1 MNKDDLTQAA
11 LKGVD
16 SLGYQ
21 LDKLGITDK
30 VNRHNI
36 AAFMMAEQHHLEGHW
51 DSLQTRM
58 DRYRDQAEDLLDSL
72 EKSGYPVLRP
82 VAERINR
89 MRRKDEDQADGS
101 S

>member
-1 MNKDDLTQAA
+1 MNKDDLTRAA

-21 LDKLGITDK
+21 LDRLGITDK

-36 AAFMMAEQHHLEGHW
+36 AAFMMAEQHHLEGQW

-58 DRYRDQAEDLLDSL
+58 DRYRTQAEDLLESL
-72 EKSGYPVLRP
+72 EKSDYPILKP
-82 VAERINR
+82 VAERINHY
-89 MRRKDEDQADGS
+89 RRKGQ
-101 S
+101 

>member
-1 MNKDDLTQAA
+1 MNKDNLTQAA

-36 AAFMMAEQHHLEGHW
+36 AALMMAEQHHLEGEW
-51 DSLQTRM
+51 DSLQTRL
-58 DRYRDQAEDLLDSL
+58 DRYRGQAEDLLESL
-72 EKSGYPVLRP
+72 EKSGYPILQP

-89 MRRKDEDQADGS
+89 FRRNS
-101 S
+101 

>member
-16 SLGYQ
+16 FLGYQ
-21 LDKLGITDK
+21 LDRLGITSK

-36 AAFMMAEQHHLEGHW
+36 AAFMMAEQHHLEGEW
-51 DSLQTRM
+51 DSFQTRL
-58 DRYRDQAEDLLDSL
+58 DRYRRRAGDTLESL
-72 EKSGYPVLRP
+72 EKGRNPVLQP

-89 MRRKDEDQADGS
+89 YRRSHSGQAD
-101 S
+101 

>member
-1 MNKDDLTQAA
+1 MNKDNLTRAA

-21 LDKLGITDK
+21 LDRLGITDK

-36 AAFMMAEQHHLEGHW
+36 AAFLMAEQHHLEGQW
-51 DSLQTRM
+51 DSLQTRL
-58 DRYRDQAEDLLDSL
+58 DRYRGQAEDRLESL
-72 EKSGYPVLRP
+72 EKSSYPILRS

-89 MRRKDEDQADGS
+89 FRRQAD
-101 S
+101 

>member
-1 MNKDDLTQAA
+1 MNKDDLTRTA

-21 LDKLGITDK
+21 LEKLGITDK

-36 AAFMMAEQHHLEGHW
+36 AAFMMAEQHHLEGQW

-58 DRYRDQAEDLLDSL
+58 DRYRRRAGDLLESL
-72 EKSGYPVLRP
+72 EKSGYPVLQP

-89 MRRKDEDQADGS
+89 YRRSDSDQAD
-101 S
+101 

>member
-21 LDKLGITDK
+21 LEKLGITDK

-36 AAFMMAEQHHLEGHW
+36 AAFMMAEQHHLEGEW

-58 DRYRDQAEDLLDSL
+58 DRYRRQAGELLESL
-72 EKSGYPVLRP
+72 EKSGNPILQP

-89 MRRKDEDQADGS
+89 FRRNDNRQAD
-101 S
+101 

>member
-1 MNKDDLTQAA
+1 MNKDDLTQVA

-21 LDKLGITDK
+21 LDRLGITDK

-36 AAFMMAEQHHLEGHW
+36 AAFVMAEQYHLEGQW
-51 DSLQTRM
+51 DSLQTRL
-58 DRYRDQAEDLLDSL
+58 DRYRGQAEDLLESL
-72 EKSGYPVLRP
+72 EKSGYPILRP

-89 MRRKDEDQADGS
+89 FRRDNDRQAD
-101 S
+101 